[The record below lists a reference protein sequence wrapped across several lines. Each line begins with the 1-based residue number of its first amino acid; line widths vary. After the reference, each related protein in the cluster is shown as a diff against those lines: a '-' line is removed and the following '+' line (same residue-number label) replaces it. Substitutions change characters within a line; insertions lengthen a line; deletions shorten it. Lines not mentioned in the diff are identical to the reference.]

1 MKIYYSNKLL
11 KRTGDIKKTW
21 NVMKDIIGKSKIKLT
36 NLPLK
41 LTITKVGVYNEP
53 DMADT
58 FNDFFTNIGQKL
70 AIPIP
75 KSSETFET

>member
-1 MKIYYSNKLL
+1 
-11 KRTGDIKKTW
+11 
-21 NVMKDIIGKSKIKLT
+21 MKDIIGKSKIKLA

-53 DMADT
+53 DMVDT

-70 AIPIP
+70 SIPIP